1 MNAWCELRETWPELR
16 GAWRWAKITDA
27 EFVKRAEQI
36 GMGQQT
42 LELVTE
48 DVAMP

>member
-1 MNAWCELRETWPELR
+1 MNAWCELREACLELR

-36 GMGQQT
+36 DMGKQAR
-42 LELVTE
+42 ELVAKDLT
-48 DVAMP
+48 